1 MTPPPLFIGLMSGTS
16 LDGIDAVLAD
26 FGCAQPRTLG
36 HVHQPFEPALRQAL
50 LALNSRGDDELH
62 RAALAGADL
71 ARASAAAVH
80 ALLQAAG
87 VTAAE
92 VRAIGSHGQTVRHQP
107 ALGYTIQLNAPALL
121 AELTSIDVVADFR
134 SRDMAAGGQGAPLV
148 PAFHAAVFG
157 ADQARAIV
165 NIGGIANIT
174 GLPAGG
180 QGTAIGFDCG
190 PGNMLLDLWAQ
201 RHLGRPYDADGN
213 FAASGRVSEAL
224 LEALLSEPFF
234 ALDPPKSTG
243 RDLFNT
249 AWLNARLAAH
259 AHLPAADVQ
268 ATLTMLTAQGIACA
282 VAMHAADAAEVIVCG
297 GGARN
302 AALMSALARLC
313 APRALRSSDQLG
325 VAPEHVEAL
334 AFAWLA
340 RAHIEGCCAN
350 LPEVTGARGARLLGA
365 LYPR

>member
-26 FGCAQPRTLG
+26 FGGAQPRTLA
-36 HVHQPFEPALRQAL
+36 HVYRPFAPALRDAL
-50 LALNSRGDDELH
+50 LALNQRGDDELH

-107 ALGYTIQLNAPALL
+107 ALGYTIQLDAPALL
-121 AELTSIDVVADFR
+121 AELTGIDVVADFR
-134 SRDMAAGGQGAPLV
+134 SRDVAAGGQGAPLV
-148 PAFHAAVFG
+148 PAFHAAMFG
-157 ADQARAIV
+157 AARARAIV

-174 GLPAGG
+174 RLPAAG
-180 QGTAIGFDCG
+180 QGTVTGFDCG
-190 PGNMLLDLWAQ
+190 PGNVLLDLWAQ
-201 RHLGRPYDADGN
+201 RHLDRPYDADGA
-213 FAASGRVSEAL
+213 FAASGRVSETLLQAL
-224 LEALLSEPFF
+224 RAEPFF
-234 ALDPPKSTG
+234 ALAAPKSTG
-243 RDLFNT
+243 RDLFNA
-249 AWLNARLAAH
+249 AWLDEKLASH
-259 AHLPAADVQ
+259 AALPVADVQ
-268 ATLTMLTAQGIACA
+268 ATLTALTAHGIAGA
-282 VAMHAADAAEVIVCG
+282 IADHATDATEVIVCG

-302 AALMSALARLC
+302 ATLMAMLKRLC
-313 APRALRSSDQLG
+313 APRALRSSDALG
-325 VAPEHVEAL
+325 IPAEHVEAL

-340 RAHIEGCCAN
+340 RAHIEGRSAN
-350 LPEVTGARGARLLGA
+350 LPDVTGARGARRLGA